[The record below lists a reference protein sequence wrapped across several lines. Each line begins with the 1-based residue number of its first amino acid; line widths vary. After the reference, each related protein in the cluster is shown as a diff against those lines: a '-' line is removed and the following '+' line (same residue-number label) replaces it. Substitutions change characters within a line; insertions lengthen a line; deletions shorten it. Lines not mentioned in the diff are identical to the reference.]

1 MSSKLERAA
10 VIQGIRQAYEEDIG
24 MKLDLVSRLHDNV
37 EHRVALA
44 MAMIPY
50 AIKIRCG
57 ELGKHHATISHYVKE
72 HQPMMEYY
80 PSYVVKYVN
89 AVRIAEIVSEATGV
103 LPMTNNY
110 EMSLESQISTYRA
123 SVVMLQRKSKKWRPS
138 LQQENLLT
146 KFALN
151 SIQFYMSNY
160 KFKTTNIRGKQYVEV
175 NERIKFFRQETKY
188 DGRGIHTDINM
199 LDGSQ
204 CLCKCTIT
212 NCDGR

>member
-10 VIQGIRQAYEEDIG
+10 VIHGIRQAYEEDIG

-50 AIKIRCG
+50 AIKISVAR

-89 AVRIAEIVSEATGV
+89 A
-103 LPMTNNY
+103 
-110 EMSLESQISTYRA
+110 
-123 SVVMLQRKSKKWRPS
+123 
-138 LQQENLLT
+138 
-146 KFALN
+146 
-151 SIQFYMSNY
+151 
-160 KFKTTNIRGKQYVEV
+160 
-175 NERIKFFRQETKY
+175 
-188 DGRGIHTDINM
+188 GRCRD
-199 LDGSQ
+199 S
-204 CLCKCTIT
+204 
-212 NCDGR
+212 

>member
-10 VIQGIRQAYEEDIG
+10 VIHGIRLAYEEDIG

-50 AIKIRCG
+50 AIKISVAR
-57 ELGKHHATISHYVKE
+57 ELGKHHATISHYIKE
-72 HQPMMEYY
+72 HQPMMEFY

-110 EMSLESQISTYRA
+110 EMSLKLQISTYRA
-123 SVVMLQRKSKKWRPS
+123 SVVMLQR
-138 LQQENLLT
+138 
-146 KFALN
+146 
-151 SIQFYMSNY
+151 
-160 KFKTTNIRGKQYVEV
+160 
-175 NERIKFFRQETKY
+175 RIKKME
-188 DGRGIHTDINM
+188 GILATREPSD
-199 LDGSQ
+199 
-204 CLCKCTIT
+204 
-212 NCDGR
+212 